1 MGSKVGSKGNRNIV
15 IAGCGYV
22 GSRLAQALGL
32 STVTALVRSEESA
45 SRLEAGGIRAL
56 RCDLD
61 RPAETALPTEGT
73 EIYYLVPPPPQGTED
88 TRLRHF
94 LQELEQSGQPRRL
107 VYLGTTGVY
116 GDCKGEW
123 VDETRPLRP
132 KADRALRRADA
143 ERQLLRWQKEQ
154 GRELVLLRVAGIYGP
169 GKLPLQRLRARK
181 PMIPPEQAPWT
192 NRIHVDDLVQV
203 LIAAMTRGRNGG
215 IYNASD
221 GHPGNM
227 ADYFNAVADAADLPR
242 PPLIALYEDG
252 GRLSAGLRSY
262 LAESRRIDN
271 RRMLEELGV
280 VLRHP
285 TLESGLAACFG
296 EPESP

>member
-1 MGSKVGSKGNRNIV
+1 MGNRNIV
-15 IAGCGYV
+15 IVGCGYV

-32 STVTALVRSEESA
+32 STITALVRSEASA
-45 SRLEAGGIRAL
+45 SRLEAVGIRVL

-61 RPAETALPTEGT
+61 RPVETALPTEGA

-94 LQELEQSGQPRRL
+94 LQVLGHSGLPRRL

-154 GRELVLLRVAGIYGP
+154 DRELVLLRVAGIYGP
-169 GKLPLQRLRARK
+169 GKLPLRRLQARK

-192 NRIHVDDLVQV
+192 NRIHVDDLVQA
-203 LIAAMTRGRNGG
+203 LAAAMHRGRNGR
-215 IYNASD
+215 IYNLSD

-227 ADYFNAVADAADLPR
+227 ADYFNAVADAAGLPR
-242 PPLIALYEDG
+242 PPLIDLDEDG
-252 GRLSAGLRSY
+252 GRLSPGLRSY

-285 TLESGLAACFG
+285 TLESGLDACFG
-296 EPESP
+296 EPESS